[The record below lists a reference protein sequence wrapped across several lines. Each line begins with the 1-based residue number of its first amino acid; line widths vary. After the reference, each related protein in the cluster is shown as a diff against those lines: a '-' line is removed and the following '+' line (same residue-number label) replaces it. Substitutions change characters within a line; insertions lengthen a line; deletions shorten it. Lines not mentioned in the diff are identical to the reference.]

1 VTLDA
6 QSSAGSTPPVAKV
19 VPRADTLHGEARVD
33 NYFYMRDKANPEVI
47 KYLEAENAYTAAMT
61 KHTES
66 LEKQL
71 YDEMLA
77 RIKEDDSQV
86 PVKREGWFYYSRTE
100 KAKAYP
106 IFCRKKGSLD
116 APEEVIFDQN
126 EAAKDYKFYNLG
138 GFEVSPNHQ
147 FLALLVDTSGYEDF
161 VLQVKDLSSGKMLP
175 DRVEKLGFGLAWASD
190 NATVFY
196 MTFDS
201 AKRADEVWRH
211 RLGEARAKDASVYKD
226 ADVLFN
232 VGVSRSRSG
241 AFIFLTSGSF
251 TSGETWALDA
261 AAPDAKPVLIA
272 KRAPDVEYEVDHGGD
287 WFYVVTNRDGAK
299 NFKVMRAPV
308 RDPGD
313 WEEWLP
319 HRSDVFVEGVEVFK
333 DVAIVQERRD
343 GLGQLRVTSLKTGD
357 AHYVSFPEAAYGVFL
372 AQNPEFDTGTLRFMY
387 SSMVTPASVFDYDV
401 VARTRELKKRQEVLG
416 GYDPSLYQI
425 ERLMATARDGT
436 KVPVSLVYK
445 KPFVKDGKRPLLLYA
460 YGSYGSTTEPTF
472 SSNRFSLVDR
482 GFVFAIAHV
491 RGGQEMGR
499 AWYDDGKMMRKK
511 NTFFDF
517 IDCAEF
523 LVREKYTSTD
533 RLAANG
539 GSAGGLLMGAIANL
553 RPDLFH
559 TVVADVP
566 FVDVINTMLDA
577 SIPLT
582 AQEWQQWGNPNL
594 ADDYAY
600 MRTYS
605 PYDNVERKAYPR
617 LLVTSGL
624 NDSRVAYWE
633 PAKWVAKLR
642 ALKTDS
648 NPLLLKMNMGAGHGG
663 ASGRYELLHEQA
675 FRYAFILDQTTPAA
689 PPVP

>member
-1 VTLDA
+1 MTP
-6 QSSAGSTPPVAKV
+6 TPPIAKV
-19 VPRADTLHGEARVD
+19 IAKTSTLHGELRVD
-33 NYFYMRDKANPEVI
+33 DYAWMRDKANPEVLA
-47 KYLEAENAYTAAMT
+47 YLEAENAYTAAMT
-61 KHTES
+61 RHTQA
-66 LEKQL
+66 LETKL

-86 PVKREGWFYYSRTE
+86 PVKREGWYYYSRTE
-100 KAKAYP
+100 KGRAYP
-106 IFCRKKGSLD
+106 IFCRERGSLD
-116 APEEVIFDQN
+116 APEEIYFDQN
-126 EAAKDYKFYNLG
+126 EAAKDHRFYTLG
-138 GFEVSPNHQ
+138 GLETSPDHN
-147 FLALLVDTSGYEDF
+147 FLALLMDTSGYEDF
-161 VLQVKDLSSGKMLP
+161 VLQVKDLRSGKMLP

-196 MTFDS
+196 VTTDS
-201 AKRADEVWRH
+201 AKRGDQVWRH
-211 RLGEARAKDASVYKD
+211 RLGDERANDVSVYRD

-251 TSGETWALDA
+251 TSDETWALDA
-261 AAPDAKPVLIA
+261 SAPDATPMLIA
-272 KRAPDVEYEVDHGGD
+272 KRASDVEYEVDHGGD
-287 WFYVVTNRDGAK
+287 WFYVVTNRDGAR
-299 NFKVMRAPV
+299 NFKVMRASV
-308 RDPGD
+308 RDPGK

-319 HRSDVFVEGVEVFK
+319 HRSDVFVEGADAFK
-333 DVAIVQERRD
+333 NFVVVQERHG
-343 GLGQLRVTSLKTGD
+343 GLRHLRVTSLETHD
-357 AHYVSFPEAAYGVFL
+357 SHYVTFPETAYGVYPGP
-372 AQNPEFDTGTLRFMY
+372 NPEFDTPTLRFTY
-387 SSMVTPASVFDYDV
+387 SSLVTPNSVYDYDV
-401 VARTRELKKRQEVLG
+401 VARTRELKKRDEVLG
-416 GYDPSLYQI
+416 GYDPSRYRI

-436 KVPVSLVYK
+436 RVPVSLVYRT
-445 KPFVKDGKRPLLLYA
+445 PFERDGKRPLVLYA
-460 YGSYGSTTEPTF
+460 YGSYGATTEPTF

-482 GFVFAIAHV
+482 GFVYAIAHV

-499 AWYDDGKMMRKK
+499 AWYDDGKMLKKK

-523 LVREKYTSTD
+523 LVREKYTSVG

-582 AQEWQQWGNPNL
+582 AQEWQQWGNPNK
-594 ADDYAY
+594 ADEYAY

-605 PYDNVERKAYPR
+605 PYDNVERKAYPGI
-617 LLVTSGL
+617 LVTSGL

-633 PAKWVAKLR
+633 PVKWVAKLR
-642 ALKTDS
+642 ALKTDA
-648 NPLLLKMNMGAGHGG
+648 NPLLLRMNMGAGHGG
-663 ASGRYELLHEQA
+663 ASGRYERLHEQA
-675 FRYAFILDQTTPAA
+675 FRYAFILDQTAPATP
-689 PPVP
+689 

>member
-1 VTLDA
+1 
-6 QSSAGSTPPVAKV
+6 
-19 VPRADTLHGEARVD
+19 
-33 NYFYMRDKANPEVI
+33 
-47 KYLEAENAYTAAMT
+47 
-61 KHTES
+61 
-66 LEKQL
+66 
-71 YDEMLA
+71 
-77 RIKEDDSQV
+77 
-86 PVKREGWFYYSRTE
+86 
-100 KAKAYP
+100 
-106 IFCRKKGSLD
+106 
-116 APEEVIFDQN
+116 
-126 EAAKDYKFYNLG
+126 
-138 GFEVSPNHQ
+138 
-147 FLALLVDTSGYEDF
+147 
-161 VLQVKDLSSGKMLP
+161 
-175 DRVEKLGFGLAWASD
+175 
-190 NATVFY
+190 
-196 MTFDS
+196 
-201 AKRADEVWRH
+201 VWRH

-241 AFIFLTSGSF
+241 AFIFLTSASF

-308 RDPGD
+308 RDPGK

-343 GLGQLRVTSLKTGD
+343 GLGQLRVTRLKTGD
-357 AHYVSFPEAAYGVFL
+357 AHNVSFPEAAYGVFL
-372 AQNPEFDTGTLRFMY
+372 AQNPEFDTRALRFMY

-445 KPFVKDGKRPLLLYA
+445 KPFAKDGKRPLLLYA